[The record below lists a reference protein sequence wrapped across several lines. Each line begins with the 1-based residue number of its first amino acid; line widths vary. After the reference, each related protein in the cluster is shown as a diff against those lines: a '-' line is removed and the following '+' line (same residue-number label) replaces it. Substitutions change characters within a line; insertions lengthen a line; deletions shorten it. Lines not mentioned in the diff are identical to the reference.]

1 MLFYS
6 RHFVHYNRLIE
17 RGIVL
22 YTKKFRGLKL
32 LLLIAVLLLSANLR
46 APLTSV
52 GVLLPAINDDLQ
64 LSAFATSIIAILPLL
79 AFSFASLFAAP
90 VSAKIGLNQT
100 IVYALIVITVGIIFR
115 SLGSSTLLFTGIL
128 LIGIGIAFGNVLAPV
143 FIKASFPLQVGIVTA
158 LYTVSM
164 NIFGALSSAVS
175 APIAKAT
182 NYNIS
187 LAVIGIVTI
196 ITLIIWIIVLQK
208 DKEVEAPH
216 PVAMTSSIW
225 RSPLAWQ
232 ITLFMGGQS
241 VIFYSL
247 INFLPI
253 ILKEQHIPVEVTGG
267 YLTVLQMA
275 IIIFT
280 FIIPMIAANMAHQV
294 YLGCINGLLFI
305 AGIAGMIYG
314 DVKYM
319 LVYILFIGVALGISF
334 GLVNLFFSLKTE
346 YTHTAKQLSGMAQS
360 IGYLFAAL
368 SVLIF
373 GVIHDY
379 THNWSHSLY
388 FLLADALLMLIVGML
403 AGRKHTIEGHTI
415 K

>member
-1 MLFYS
+1 M
-6 RHFVHYNRLIE
+6 
-17 RGIVL
+17 

-32 LLLIAVLLLSANLR
+32 LLLVAVLLLSANLR

-90 VSAKIGLNQT
+90 VSTKIGLNRT

-267 YLTVLQMA
+267 YLTVLQIA

-294 YLGCINGLLFI
+294 YLGCINGLLFM

>member
-32 LLLIAVLLLSANLR
+32 LLLVAVLLLSANLR

-90 VSAKIGLNQT
+90 VSTKIGLNRT

-294 YLGCINGLLFI
+294 YLGCINGLLFM

>member
-1 MLFYS
+1 M
-6 RHFVHYNRLIE
+6 
-17 RGIVL
+17 
-22 YTKKFRGLKL
+22 YTKQFRGLKL
-32 LLLIAVLLLSANLR
+32 LLLVAVLLLSANLR

-52 GVLLPAINDDLQ
+52 GVLLPAINNDLQ
-64 LSAFATSIIAILPLL
+64 LSAFAISIIAILPLL

-90 VSAKIGLNQT
+90 VSTKIGLNRT
-100 IVYALIVITVGIIFR
+100 IVYALIVITIGIILR

-143 FIKASFPLQVGIVTA
+143 FIKASFPLQVGVVTA

-187 LAVIGIVTI
+187 LAMIGIVTI

-208 DKEVEAPH
+208 DKDVEAPQ
-216 PVAMTSSIW
+216 AITMTSSIW

-253 ILKEQHIPVEVTGG
+253 ILKEQQIPVEVTGG
-267 YLTVLQMA
+267 YLTVLQIA

-334 GLVNLFFSLKTE
+334 GLVNLFFSMKTE
-346 YTHTAKQLSGMAQS
+346 YTHTAKQLSGMAQA

-368 SVLIF
+368 SVLVF

-379 THNWSHSLY
+379 THNWNHSLY

-403 AGRKHTIEGHTI
+403 AGRKRTIEGI
-415 K
+415 KQM

>member
-1 MLFYS
+1 MLFYN
-6 RHFVHYNRLIE
+6 RYFVHYNRLIE

-22 YTKKFRGLKL
+22 YTKRFRGLKL
-32 LLLIAVLLLSANLR
+32 LLLVAVLLLSANLR

-90 VSAKIGLNQT
+90 VSTKIGLNRT
-100 IVYALIVITVGIIFR
+100 IVCALIVITVGIILR

-143 FIKASFPLQVGIVTA
+143 FIKASFPLQVGLVTA

-187 LAVIGIVTI
+187 LAMIGIVTI
-196 ITLIIWIIVLQK
+196 ITLIFWIIVLQK
-208 DKEVEAPH
+208 DKEVEAPQ
-216 PVAMTSSIW
+216 PVAVTSSIW

-267 YLTVLQMA
+267 YLTVLQIA

-346 YTHTAKQLSGMAQS
+346 YTHTAKQLSGMAQA

-379 THNWSHSLY
+379 THDWSHSLY

-403 AGRKHTIEGHTI
+403 AGRKHTIEGNTI

>member
-1 MLFYS
+1 MLFYN
-6 RHFVHYNRLIE
+6 RYFVHYNRLIE

-22 YTKKFRGLKL
+22 YTKRFRGLKL
-32 LLLIAVLLLSANLR
+32 LLLVAVLLLSANLR

-90 VSAKIGLNQT
+90 VSTKIGLNRT
-100 IVYALIVITVGIIFR
+100 IVHALIVITVGIILR

-187 LAVIGIVTI
+187 LAMIGIVTI
-196 ITLIIWIIVLQK
+196 ITLIFWIIVLQK
-208 DKEVEAPH
+208 DKEVEAPQ
-216 PVAMTSSIW
+216 PVAVTSSIW

-267 YLTVLQMA
+267 YLTVLQIA

-346 YTHTAKQLSGMAQS
+346 YTHTAKQLSGMAQA

-379 THNWSHSLY
+379 THDWSHSLY

-403 AGRKHTIEGHTI
+403 AGRKHTIEGNTI

>member
-1 MLFYS
+1 M
-6 RHFVHYNRLIE
+6 
-17 RGIVL
+17 

-32 LLLIAVLLLSANLR
+32 LLLVAVLLLSANLR

-79 AFSFASLFAAP
+79 AFSLASLFAAP
-90 VSAKIGLNQT
+90 VSTKIGLNRT

-267 YLTVLQMA
+267 YLTVLQIA

-294 YLGCINGLLFI
+294 YLGCINGLLFM

>member
-1 MLFYS
+1 M
-6 RHFVHYNRLIE
+6 
-17 RGIVL
+17 

-32 LLLIAVLLLSANLR
+32 LLLVAVLLLSANLR

-90 VSAKIGLNQT
+90 VSTKIGLNRT

>member
-1 MLFYS
+1 MYK
-6 RHFVHYNRLIE
+6 
-17 RGIVL
+17 
-22 YTKKFRGLKL
+22 KKFRGLKL
-32 LLLIAVLLLSANLR
+32 LLLVAVLLLSANLR

-90 VSAKIGLNQT
+90 VSTKIGLNRT

-216 PVAMTSSIW
+216 PIAMTSSIL

-253 ILKEQHIPVEVTGG
+253 LLKEQHIPVEVTGG
-267 YLTVLQMA
+267 YLTVLQIA

-280 FIIPMIAANMAHQV
+280 FVIPMIAANMAHQV

-403 AGRKHTIEGHTI
+403 AGRKHTI
-415 K
+415 

>member
-1 MLFYS
+1 M
-6 RHFVHYNRLIE
+6 
-17 RGIVL
+17 
-22 YTKKFRGLKL
+22 YTKRFRGLKL
-32 LLLIAVLLLSANLR
+32 LLLVAVLLLSANLR

-90 VSAKIGLNQT
+90 VSTKIGLNRT
-100 IVYALIVITVGIIFR
+100 IVYALIVITVGIILR

-143 FIKASFPLQVGIVTA
+143 FIKASFPLQVGLVTA

-187 LAVIGIVTI
+187 LAMIGIVTI
-196 ITLIIWIIVLQK
+196 ITLIFWIIVLQK
-208 DKEVEAPH
+208 DKEVEAPQ
-216 PVAMTSSIW
+216 PVAVTSSIW

-267 YLTVLQMA
+267 YLTVLQIA

-346 YTHTAKQLSGMAQS
+346 YTHTAKQLSGMAQA

-379 THNWSHSLY
+379 THNWNHSLY

>member
-1 MLFYS
+1 M
-6 RHFVHYNRLIE
+6 
-17 RGIVL
+17 
-22 YTKKFRGLKL
+22 YTKRFRGLKL
-32 LLLIAVLLLSANLR
+32 LLLVAVLLLSANLR

-90 VSAKIGLNQT
+90 VSTKIGLNRT
-100 IVYALIVITVGIIFR
+100 IVYALIVITVGIILR

-143 FIKASFPLQVGIVTA
+143 FIKASFPLQVGLVTA

-187 LAVIGIVTI
+187 LAMIGIVTI
-196 ITLIIWIIVLQK
+196 ITLIFWIIVLQK
-208 DKEVEAPH
+208 DKEVEAPQ
-216 PVAMTSSIW
+216 PVAVTSSIW

-267 YLTVLQMA
+267 YLTVLQIA

-346 YTHTAKQLSGMAQS
+346 YTHTAKQLSGMAQA

-379 THNWSHSLY
+379 THDWSHSLY

-403 AGRKHTIEGHTI
+403 AGRKHTIEGNTI

>member
-1 MLFYS
+1 M
-6 RHFVHYNRLIE
+6 
-17 RGIVL
+17 
-22 YTKKFRGLKL
+22 YTKKFRRLKL
-32 LLLIAVLLLSANLR
+32 LLLVAVLLLSANLR

-52 GVLLPAINDDLQ
+52 GVLLPAINNDLQ
-64 LSAFATSIIAILPLL
+64 LSAFAISIIAILPLL

-90 VSAKIGLNQT
+90 VSTKIGLNRT
-100 IVYALIVITVGIIFR
+100 IVYVLIVITIGIILR

-187 LAVIGIVTI
+187 LAMIGIVTI

-208 DKEVEAPH
+208 DKDVEAPQ
-216 PVAMTSSIW
+216 AITMTSSIW

-253 ILKEQHIPVEVTGG
+253 ILKEQQIPVEVTGG
-267 YLTVLQMA
+267 YLTVLQIA

-334 GLVNLFFSLKTE
+334 GLVNLFFSMKTE
-346 YTHTAKQLSGMAQS
+346 YTHTAKQLSGMAQA

-368 SVLIF
+368 SVLVF

-379 THNWSHSLY
+379 THNWNHSLY

-403 AGRKHTIEGHTI
+403 AGRKRTIEGI
-415 K
+415 KQM

>member
-1 MLFYS
+1 M
-6 RHFVHYNRLIE
+6 
-17 RGIVL
+17 

-32 LLLIAVLLLSANLR
+32 LLLVAVLLLSANLR

-90 VSAKIGLNQT
+90 VSTKIGLNRT

-267 YLTVLQMA
+267 YLTVLQIA

-346 YTHTAKQLSGMAQS
+346 YTHTAKQLSGMSQS

>member
-1 MLFYS
+1 M
-6 RHFVHYNRLIE
+6 
-17 RGIVL
+17 
-22 YTKKFRGLKL
+22 YTKRFRGLKL
-32 LLLIAVLLLSANLR
+32 LLLVAVLLLSANLR

-90 VSAKIGLNQT
+90 VSTKIGLNRT
-100 IVYALIVITVGIIFR
+100 IVYALIVITVGIILR

-143 FIKASFPLQVGIVTA
+143 FIKASFPLQVGLVTA

-187 LAVIGIVTI
+187 LAMIGIVTI
-196 ITLIIWIIVLQK
+196 ITLIFWIIVLQK
-208 DKEVEAPH
+208 DKEVEAPQ
-216 PVAMTSSIW
+216 PVAVTSSIW

-267 YLTVLQMA
+267 YLTVLQIA

-334 GLVNLFFSLKTE
+334 GLVNLFFSMKTE
-346 YTHTAKQLSGMAQS
+346 YTHTAKQLSGMAQA

-379 THNWSHSLY
+379 THDWSHSLY

-403 AGRKHTIEGHTI
+403 AGRKHTIEGNTI

>member
-1 MLFYS
+1 M
-6 RHFVHYNRLIE
+6 
-17 RGIVL
+17 

-32 LLLIAVLLLSANLR
+32 LLLVAVLLLSANLR

-90 VSAKIGLNQT
+90 VSTKIGLNRT

-267 YLTVLQMA
+267 YLTVLQIA

>member
-1 MLFYS
+1 M
-6 RHFVHYNRLIE
+6 
-17 RGIVL
+17 

-32 LLLIAVLLLSANLR
+32 LLLVAVLLLSANLR

-90 VSAKIGLNQT
+90 VSTKIGLNQT

-216 PVAMTSSIW
+216 PIAMTSSIW

-294 YLGCINGLLFI
+294 YLGCINGLLFM

-346 YTHTAKQLSGMAQS
+346 YTHTAKQLSGMSQS

-403 AGRKHTIEGHTI
+403 AGRKHTIEGPTI

>member
-1 MLFYS
+1 M
-6 RHFVHYNRLIE
+6 
-17 RGIVL
+17 

-32 LLLIAVLLLSANLR
+32 LLLVAVLLLSANLR

-79 AFSFASLFAAP
+79 AFSSASLFAAP
-90 VSAKIGLNQT
+90 VSTKIGLNRT

-175 APIAKAT
+175 APIAKTT
-182 NYNIS
+182 NYNTS

-208 DKEVEAPH
+208 DKEVEAPQ

-253 ILKEQHIPVEVTGG
+253 ILEEQHIPVEVTGG
-267 YLTVLQMA
+267 YLTVLQIA

-305 AGIAGMIYG
+305 AGIAGMIYD

-346 YTHTAKQLSGMAQS
+346 YTHTAKQLSGMAQA

-379 THNWSHSLY
+379 THDWSHSLY

-403 AGRKHTIEGHTI
+403 AGRKHTIEGNTI

>member
-1 MLFYS
+1 M
-6 RHFVHYNRLIE
+6 
-17 RGIVL
+17 

-32 LLLIAVLLLSANLR
+32 LLLVAVLLLSANLR

-52 GVLLPAINDDLQ
+52 GVLLPAINNDLQ
-64 LSAFATSIIAILPLL
+64 LSAFAISIIAILPLL

-90 VSAKIGLNQT
+90 VSTKIGLNRT
-100 IVYALIVITVGIIFR
+100 IVYALIVITIGIILR

-187 LAVIGIVTI
+187 LAMIGIVTI

-208 DKEVEAPH
+208 DKDVEAPQ
-216 PVAMTSSIW
+216 AITMTSSIW

-253 ILKEQHIPVEVTGG
+253 ILKEQQIPVEVTGG
-267 YLTVLQMA
+267 YLTVLQIA

-280 FIIPMIAANMAHQV
+280 FIIPMIAAKMAHQV

-334 GLVNLFFSLKTE
+334 GLVNLFFSMKTE
-346 YTHTAKQLSGMAQS
+346 YTHTAKQLSGMAQA

-368 SVLIF
+368 SVLVF

-379 THNWSHSLY
+379 THNWNHSLY

-403 AGRKHTIEGHTI
+403 AGRKRTIEGI
-415 K
+415 KQM

>member
-1 MLFYS
+1 M
-6 RHFVHYNRLIE
+6 
-17 RGIVL
+17 

-32 LLLIAVLLLSANLR
+32 LLLVAVLLLSANLR

-52 GVLLPAINDDLQ
+52 GVLLPTINDDLQ

-90 VSAKIGLNQT
+90 VSTKIGLNRT

-208 DKEVEAPH
+208 DKEVKAPH

-253 ILKEQHIPVEVTGG
+253 ILREQHIPVEVTGG
-267 YLTVLQMA
+267 YLTVLQIA

-368 SVLIF
+368 SLLIF

-388 FLLADALLMLIVGML
+388 FLLADALLMLIVGIL

>member
-1 MLFYS
+1 MLFYN
-6 RHFVHYNRLIE
+6 RYFVHYNRLIE

-22 YTKKFRGLKL
+22 YTKRFRGLKL
-32 LLLIAVLLLSANLR
+32 LLLVAVLLLSANLR

-52 GVLLPAINDDLQ
+52 GVLLPSINDDLQ

-90 VSAKIGLNQT
+90 VSTKIGLNRT
-100 IVYALIVITVGIIFR
+100 IVYALIVITVGIILR

-143 FIKASFPLQVGIVTA
+143 FIKASFPLQVGLVTA

-187 LAVIGIVTI
+187 LAMIGIVTI
-196 ITLIIWIIVLQK
+196 ITLIFWIIVLQK
-208 DKEVEAPH
+208 DKEVEAPQ
-216 PVAMTSSIW
+216 PVAVTSSIW

-267 YLTVLQMA
+267 YLTVLQIA

-334 GLVNLFFSLKTE
+334 GLVNLFFSMKTE
-346 YTHTAKQLSGMAQS
+346 YTHTAKQLSGMAQA

-379 THNWSHSLY
+379 THDWSHSLY

-403 AGRKHTIEGHTI
+403 AGRKHTIEGNTI

>member
-6 RHFVHYNRLIE
+6 RYFVHYNRLIE

-32 LLLIAVLLLSANLR
+32 LLLVAVLLLSANLR

-90 VSAKIGLNQT
+90 VSTKIGLNRT

-143 FIKASFPLQVGIVTA
+143 FIKASFPLQVGLVTA
-158 LYTVSM
+158 LYTVNM

-216 PVAMTSSIW
+216 PVAVTSSIW

-267 YLTVLQMA
+267 YLTVLQIA

-280 FIIPMIAANMAHQV
+280 FIIPMIAANMVHQV

-334 GLVNLFFSLKTE
+334 GLVNLFFSMKTE
-346 YTHTAKQLSGMAQS
+346 YTHTAKQLSGMAQA

-379 THNWSHSLY
+379 THDWSHSLY

-403 AGRKHTIEGHTI
+403 AGRKHTIEGNTI

>member
-1 MLFYS
+1 M
-6 RHFVHYNRLIE
+6 
-17 RGIVL
+17 

-32 LLLIAVLLLSANLR
+32 LLLVAVLLLSANLR
-46 APLTSV
+46 APLTSI
-52 GVLLPAINDDLQ
+52 GVLLPAINSDLQ
-64 LSAFATSIIAILPLL
+64 LSAFAISIIAILPLL

-90 VSAKIGLNQT
+90 VSTKIGLNRT
-100 IVYALIVITVGIIFR
+100 IVYALIVIAIGIILR

-187 LAVIGIVTI
+187 LAMIGIVTI

-208 DKEVEAPH
+208 DKDVEAPQ
-216 PVAMTSSIW
+216 AITMTSSIW

-267 YLTVLQMA
+267 YLTVLQIA

-280 FIIPMIAANMAHQV
+280 FIIPMIAANMAHQI

-346 YTHTAKQLSGMAQS
+346 YIHTAKQLSGMAQA

-379 THNWSHSLY
+379 THNWNHSLY

-403 AGRKHTIEGHTI
+403 AGRKRTIEGI
-415 K
+415 

>member
-1 MLFYS
+1 MLFYN
-6 RHFVHYNRLIE
+6 RYFVHYNRLIE

-22 YTKKFRGLKL
+22 YTKRFRGLKL
-32 LLLIAVLLLSANLR
+32 LLLVAVLLLSANLR

-90 VSAKIGLNQT
+90 VSTKIGLNRT
-100 IVYALIVITVGIIFR
+100 IVYALIVITVGIILR

-187 LAVIGIVTI
+187 LAMIGIVTI
-196 ITLIIWIIVLQK
+196 ITLIFWIIVLQK
-208 DKEVEAPH
+208 DKEVEAPQ
-216 PVAMTSSIW
+216 PVAVTSSIW

-267 YLTVLQMA
+267 YLTVLQIA

-334 GLVNLFFSLKTE
+334 GLVNLFFSMKTE
-346 YTHTAKQLSGMAQS
+346 YTHTAKQLSGMAQA

-379 THNWSHSLY
+379 THDWSHSLY

-403 AGRKHTIEGHTI
+403 AGRKHTIEGNTI

>member
-1 MLFYS
+1 M
-6 RHFVHYNRLIE
+6 
-17 RGIVL
+17 

-32 LLLIAVLLLSANLR
+32 LLLVAVLLLSANLR

-90 VSAKIGLNQT
+90 VSTKIGLNRT

-216 PVAMTSSIW
+216 PIAMTSSIW

-267 YLTVLQMA
+267 YLTVLQIA

-294 YLGCINGLLFI
+294 YLGCINGLLFM

>member
-32 LLLIAVLLLSANLR
+32 LLLVAVLLLSANLR

-90 VSAKIGLNQT
+90 VSTKIGLNRT

-267 YLTVLQMA
+267 YLTVLQIA

>member
-90 VSAKIGLNQT
+90 VSTKIGLNQT

-294 YLGCINGLLFI
+294 YLGCINGLLFM

>member
-187 LAVIGIVTI
+187 LVVIGIVTI

-216 PVAMTSSIW
+216 PIAMTSSIW

-267 YLTVLQMA
+267 YLTVLQIA

-294 YLGCINGLLFI
+294 YLGCINGLLFM

>member
-1 MLFYS
+1 M
-6 RHFVHYNRLIE
+6 
-17 RGIVL
+17 
-22 YTKKFRGLKL
+22 YTKRFRGLKL
-32 LLLIAVLLLSANLR
+32 LLLVAVLLLSANLR

-90 VSAKIGLNQT
+90 VSTKIGLNQT

-216 PVAMTSSIW
+216 PIAMTSSIW

-294 YLGCINGLLFI
+294 YLGCINGLLFM

>member
-6 RHFVHYNRLIE
+6 RHFVHYNRSIE

-32 LLLIAVLLLSANLR
+32 LLLVAVLLLSANLR

-90 VSAKIGLNQT
+90 VSTKIGLNRT
-100 IVYALIVITVGIIFR
+100 IVYALIVITVGIILR

-143 FIKASFPLQVGIVTA
+143 FIKASFPLQVGLVTA

-187 LAVIGIVTI
+187 LAMIGIVTI
-196 ITLIIWIIVLQK
+196 ITLIFWIIVLQK
-208 DKEVEAPH
+208 DKEVEAPQ
-216 PVAMTSSIW
+216 PVAVTSSIW

-267 YLTVLQMA
+267 YLTVLQIA

-346 YTHTAKQLSGMAQS
+346 YTHTAKQLSGMAQA

-379 THNWSHSLY
+379 THDWSHSLY

-403 AGRKHTIEGHTI
+403 AGRKHTIEGNTI

>member
-32 LLLIAVLLLSANLR
+32 LLLVAVLLLSANLR

-90 VSAKIGLNQT
+90 VSTKIGLNRT

-216 PVAMTSSIW
+216 PIAMTSSIW

-294 YLGCINGLLFI
+294 YLGCINGLLFM

-388 FLLADALLMLIVGML
+388 FLLVDALLMLIVGML

>member
-32 LLLIAVLLLSANLR
+32 LLLVAVLLLSANLR

-90 VSAKIGLNQT
+90 VSTKIGLNRT

-143 FIKASFPLQVGIVTA
+143 FIKASFPLQVGIVIA

-216 PVAMTSSIW
+216 PIAMTSSIW

-253 ILKEQHIPVEVTGG
+253 LLKEQHIPVEVTGG
-267 YLTVLQMA
+267 YLTVLQIA

-280 FIIPMIAANMAHQV
+280 FVIPMIAANMAHQV

-346 YTHTAKQLSGMAQS
+346 YTHTTKQLSGMAQS

-403 AGRKHTIEGHTI
+403 AGRKHTI
-415 K
+415 

>member
-1 MLFYS
+1 M
-6 RHFVHYNRLIE
+6 
-17 RGIVL
+17 
-22 YTKKFRGLKL
+22 YTKRFRGLKL
-32 LLLIAVLLLSANLR
+32 LLLVAVLLLSANLR

-90 VSAKIGLNQT
+90 VSTKIGLNRT
-100 IVYALIVITVGIIFR
+100 IVHALIVITVGIILR

-187 LAVIGIVTI
+187 LAMIGIVTI
-196 ITLIIWIIVLQK
+196 ITLIFWIIVLQK
-208 DKEVEAPH
+208 DKDVEAPQ
-216 PVAMTSSIW
+216 AITMTSSIW

-267 YLTVLQMA
+267 YLTVLQIA

-346 YTHTAKQLSGMAQS
+346 YTHTAKQLSGMAQA

-379 THNWSHSLY
+379 THDWSHSLY

-403 AGRKHTIEGHTI
+403 AGRKHTIEGNTI

>member
-1 MLFYS
+1 M
-6 RHFVHYNRLIE
+6 
-17 RGIVL
+17 

-32 LLLIAVLLLSANLR
+32 LLLVAVLLLSANLR

-90 VSAKIGLNQT
+90 VSTKIGLNRT

-216 PVAMTSSIW
+216 PIAMTSSIW

-267 YLTVLQMA
+267 YLTVLQIA

>member
-32 LLLIAVLLLSANLR
+32 LLLVAVLLLSANLR
-46 APLTSV
+46 APLPSV

-90 VSAKIGLNQT
+90 VSTKIGLNRT

-294 YLGCINGLLFI
+294 YLGCINGLLFM

>member
-1 MLFYS
+1 M
-6 RHFVHYNRLIE
+6 
-17 RGIVL
+17 
-22 YTKKFRGLKL
+22 YTKKFRRLKL
-32 LLLIAVLLLSANLR
+32 LLLVAVLLLSANLR

-52 GVLLPAINDDLQ
+52 GVLLPAINNDLQ
-64 LSAFATSIIAILPLL
+64 LSAFAISIIAILPLL

-90 VSAKIGLNQT
+90 VSTKIGLNRT
-100 IVYALIVITVGIIFR
+100 IVYVLIVITIGIILR

-187 LAVIGIVTI
+187 LAMIGIVTI

-208 DKEVEAPH
+208 DKDVEAPQ
-216 PVAMTSSIW
+216 AITMTSSIW

-253 ILKEQHIPVEVTGG
+253 ILKEQQIPVEVTGG
-267 YLTVLQMA
+267 YLTVLQIA

-334 GLVNLFFSLKTE
+334 GLVNLFFSMKTE
-346 YTHTAKQLSGMAQS
+346 YTHTAKQLSGMAQA

-368 SVLIF
+368 SVLVF

-379 THNWSHSLY
+379 THNWNHSLY

-403 AGRKHTIEGHTI
+403 AGRKRTIEGT
-415 K
+415 KQM

>member
-1 MLFYS
+1 M
-6 RHFVHYNRLIE
+6 
-17 RGIVL
+17 
-22 YTKKFRGLKL
+22 YTKRFRGLKL
-32 LLLIAVLLLSANLR
+32 LLLVAVLLLSANLR

-90 VSAKIGLNQT
+90 VSTKIGLNRT
-100 IVYALIVITVGIIFR
+100 IVYALIVITVGIILR

-143 FIKASFPLQVGIVTA
+143 FIKASFPLQVGLVTA

-187 LAVIGIVTI
+187 LAMIGIVTI
-196 ITLIIWIIVLQK
+196 ITLIFWIIVLQK
-208 DKEVEAPH
+208 DKEVEAPQ
-216 PVAMTSSIW
+216 PVAVTSSIW

-267 YLTVLQMA
+267 YLTVLQIA

-346 YTHTAKQLSGMAQS
+346 YTHTAKQLSGMAQA

-379 THNWSHSLY
+379 THNWNHSLY

-403 AGRKHTIEGHTI
+403 AGRKHTIEGNTI

>member
-32 LLLIAVLLLSANLR
+32 LLLVAVLLLSANLR

-90 VSAKIGLNQT
+90 VSTKIGLNRT

-253 ILKEQHIPVEVTGG
+253 LLKEQHIPVEVTGG
-267 YLTVLQMA
+267 YLTVLQIA

-280 FIIPMIAANMAHQV
+280 FVIPMIAANMAHQV

-403 AGRKHTIEGHTI
+403 AGRKHTI
-415 K
+415 

>member
-1 MLFYS
+1 MLFYN
-6 RHFVHYNRLIE
+6 RYFVHYNRLIE

-22 YTKKFRGLKL
+22 YTKRFRGLKL
-32 LLLIAVLLLSANLR
+32 LLLVAVLLLSANLR

-90 VSAKIGLNQT
+90 VSTKIGLNRT
-100 IVYALIVITVGIIFR
+100 IVYALIVITVGIILR

-187 LAVIGIVTI
+187 LAMIGIVTI
-196 ITLIIWIIVLQK
+196 ITLIFWIIVLQK
-208 DKEVEAPH
+208 DKEVEAPQ
-216 PVAMTSSIW
+216 PVAVTSSIW

-267 YLTVLQMA
+267 YLTVLQIA

-346 YTHTAKQLSGMAQS
+346 YTHTAKQLSGMAQA

-379 THNWSHSLY
+379 THDWSHSLY

-403 AGRKHTIEGHTI
+403 AGRKHTIEGNTI

>member
-1 MLFYS
+1 MLFYN
-6 RHFVHYNRLIE
+6 RYFVHYNRLIE

-22 YTKKFRGLKL
+22 YTKRFRGLKL
-32 LLLIAVLLLSANLR
+32 LLLVAVLLLSANLR

-90 VSAKIGLNQT
+90 VSTKIGLNRT
-100 IVYALIVITVGIIFR
+100 IVHALIVITVGIILR

-187 LAVIGIVTI
+187 LAMIGIVTI
-196 ITLIIWIIVLQK
+196 ITLIFWIIVLQK
-208 DKEVEAPH
+208 DKDVEAPQ
-216 PVAMTSSIW
+216 AITMTSSIW

-267 YLTVLQMA
+267 YLTVLQIA

-346 YTHTAKQLSGMAQS
+346 YTHTAKQLSGMAQA

-379 THNWSHSLY
+379 THDWSHSLY

-403 AGRKHTIEGHTI
+403 AGRKHTIEGNTI

>member
-1 MLFYS
+1 M
-6 RHFVHYNRLIE
+6 
-17 RGIVL
+17 

-32 LLLIAVLLLSANLR
+32 LLLVAVLLLSANLR

-79 AFSFASLFAAP
+79 AFSLASLFAAP
-90 VSAKIGLNQT
+90 VSTKIGLNRT

-241 VIFYSL
+241 VIFYSF

-267 YLTVLQMA
+267 YLTVLQIA